1 VFRYRPAEV
10 TVRLAEDGDL
20 TDLVRVLAAGVRARA
35 TLHISSPVPLPTGVL
50 ALATAPNAIQD
61 AVLRIADARVESDAG
76 WHARAAVDRPGRIR
90 LVGGDTSVLADAVGG
105 APDVAIWGGPVTA
118 AGRVELLP
126 FLREQ
131 AVSITA
137 HRFGNPDRGMIALAV

>member
-1 VFRYRPAEV
+1 MHVS
-10 TVRLAEDGDL
+10 T
-20 TDLVRVLAAGVRARA
+20 A
-35 TLHISSPVPLPTGVL
+35 TPLPAGVL

-61 AVLRIADARVESDAG
+61 SVLRISKVTVESDDA
-76 WHARAAVDRPGRIR
+76 WHARAAVDRPAKIR
-90 LVGGDTSVLADAVGG
+90 LIGEDSAALANAVGG
-105 APDVAIWGGPVTA
+105 APDVAIWGGPVTL

-137 HRFGNPDRGMIALAV
+137 HRFGNPDRGMIALPV